1 MIFLPILYIKHP
13 CGSQDTDIISTVHRK
28 TSLGKSNHFSKK
40 EQCLE
45 KPVTTAV
52 ALKHYSSPLS
62 LRGIDL
68 RQRVLLHLLKSSL

>member
-1 MIFLPILYIKHP
+1 MNFLPILYIKHP
-13 CGSQDTDIISTVHRK
+13 CSSQDTDINSSLHGK

-45 KPVTTAV
+45 LVTTAV
-52 ALKHYSSPLS
+52 ALKHYSSPFS